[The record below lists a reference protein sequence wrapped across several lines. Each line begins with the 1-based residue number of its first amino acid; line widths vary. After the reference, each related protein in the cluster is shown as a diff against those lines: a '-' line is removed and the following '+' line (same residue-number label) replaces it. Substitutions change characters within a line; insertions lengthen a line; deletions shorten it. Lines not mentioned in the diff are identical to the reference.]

1 LWFGSKDFRVSPFPC
16 NAPFRIPRIASL
28 HPPTG
33 PDLPAITYPR
43 GDSCS
48 YNLRMLRIVVER
60 AGEIVHD
67 DTFRKAMI
75 SCGRDAANDIVLEAP
90 YISSHHFLIK
100 EDQAG
105 SAFRIFDQSYNGTYW
120 EGERIK
126 TLRFDSA
133 TVVKIADFQ
142 LTLIPFDR
150 SGTAESA
157 STVDQHAPTV
167 LEDPDE
173 LTRTGEIIIPG
184 GLLGPAELRSAITSD
199 EGRSAVFRDSA
210 TIGRSRGSTLQ
221 FSSRGVSRRHGV
233 ISAGPSGWMVR
244 RTSLKN
250 GLSVNHHE
258 LAEGQSVPL
267 QDGDVLRF
275 CDEDVLFLCPGP
287 RSADEPAPSLPA
299 EGSPNLDLAVNR
311 RVCSDPVVAAFDV
324 VGFLGTK
331 TVGRFETEMEEE
343 IRFRRPIL
351 LDLGYLI
358 GLDGSGLTGLG
369 RVIQRA
375 EKEDVPIQLIRVT
388 PRIADLL
395 SFSSLRRMLT
405 RYFSS
410 DEESAIRKLRSS

>member
-1 LWFGSKDFRVSPFPC
+1 
-16 NAPFRIPRIASL
+16 
-28 HPPTG
+28 
-33 PDLPAITYPR
+33 
-43 GDSCS
+43 
-48 YNLRMLRIVVER
+48 MLRIVVER

-90 YISSHHFLIK
+90 YISSRHFLIK

-105 SAFRIFDQSYNGTYW
+105 RAFRIFDQSYNGTFW

-126 TLRFDSA
+126 TLRFDTP
-133 TVVKIADFQ
+133 TVLKISDFQ
-142 LTLIPFDR
+142 LTLIPYDR
-150 SGTAESA
+150 SGTTETPGPVDLHAT
-157 STVDQHAPTV
+157 TVR
-167 LEDPDE
+167 EDPDKF
-173 LTRTGEIIIPG
+173 TRTGEILIPG
-184 GLLGPAELRSAITSD
+184 GLLGPAELRSVITAGEVKSV
-199 EGRSAVFRDSA
+199 VFRDSA
-210 TIGRSRGSTLQ
+210 SIGRSRGSTLQ
-221 FSSRGVSRRHGV
+221 FLSRGVSRRHCV
-233 ISAGPSGWMVR
+233 IFAGPSGWVVR
-244 RTSLKN
+244 RTSRKN
-250 GLSVNHHE
+250 GLAVNARD
-258 LAEGQSVPL
+258 LAEGETAPL

-275 CDEDVLFLCPGP
+275 CDEQVIFLYPAT
-287 RSADEPAPSLPA
+287 RSADEPPPSLPA
-299 EGSPNLDLAVNR
+299 EGAPNLDLAVNR
-311 RVCSDPVVAAFDV
+311 RACLDPDVSAFDV
-324 VGFLGTK
+324 VGFLGSK
-331 TVGRFETEMEEE
+331 TVGRFENELDEE
-343 IRFRRPIL
+343 IRSRRPIL